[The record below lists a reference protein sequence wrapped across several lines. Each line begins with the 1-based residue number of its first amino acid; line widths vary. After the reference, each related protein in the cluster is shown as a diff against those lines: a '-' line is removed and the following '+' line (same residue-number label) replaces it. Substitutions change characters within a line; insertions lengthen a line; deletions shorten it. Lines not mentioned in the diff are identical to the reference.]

1 LAGLNRRI
9 LETIEK
15 SNFDDN
21 LKTFLKKLLMI
32 ELRNLGDSK
41 PVYSQDYDREI
52 INHLPADNE
61 EGESN
66 GN

>member
-1 LAGLNRRI
+1 MDLNRRI

-15 SNFDDN
+15 SNYDEN

-52 INHLPADNE
+52 TNHLPADSE